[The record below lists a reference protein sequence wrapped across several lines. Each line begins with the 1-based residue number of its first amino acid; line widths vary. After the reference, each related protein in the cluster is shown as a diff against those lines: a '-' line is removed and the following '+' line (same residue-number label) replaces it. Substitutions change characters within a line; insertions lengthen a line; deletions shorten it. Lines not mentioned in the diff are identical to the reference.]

1 MIRIAPINTHN
12 LFNQSVESGAK
23 FSDCGLYR
31 YGLWRSVND
40 NKSRIMFIGLNPST
54 ANATMDDPT
63 IRRVKRFAKDWGYG
77 GVYMCNL
84 FGFIT
89 PYPEELKSCSDPVAD
104 NDKWL
109 TYFAS
114 MCNDILF
121 AWGNF
126 PEATER
132 ARIVSAM
139 FPGAVC
145 LGFNKNGTPKH
156 PLYVAAKTKQV
167 NYK

>member
-1 MIRIAPINTHN
+1 ME
-12 LFNQSVESGAK
+12 LFEQQETSGAE
-23 FSDCGLYR
+23 FSECGKYR
-31 YGLWRSVND
+31 YGLWRKWNPD
-40 NKSRIMFIGLNPST
+40 LPLIMFIGLNPST
-54 ANATMDDPT
+54 ATATMDDPT

-84 FGFIT
+84 FAYIS
-89 PYPEELKSCSDPVAD
+89 PYPEDLKTCADPIAD
-104 NDKWL
+104 NDQWL
-109 TYFAS
+109 TLFACS
-114 MCNDILF
+114 CRDILF

-132 ARIVSAM
+132 AKVVSNM
-139 FPGAVC
+139 FPAAVC

-156 PLYVAAKTKQV
+156 PLYVAAKTKHV

>member
-1 MIRIAPINTHN
+1 MQE
-12 LFNQSVESGAK
+12 LFEITEAGGAK
-23 FSDCGLYR
+23 FSECGKYR
-31 YGLWRSVND
+31 YGLWRKWD
-40 NKSRIMFIGLNPST
+40 DTKPCIMFIGLNPST
-54 ANATMDDPT
+54 ATDTMDDPT
-63 IRRVKRFAKDWGYG
+63 IRRVKKFAKDWGYG

-84 FGFIT
+84 FAFISA
-89 PYPEELKSCSDPVAD
+89 YPVDLKTCADPIGE

-109 TYFAS
+109 VLFS
-114 MCNDILF
+114 LLCKDVLF

-126 PEATER
+126 KEATDR
-132 ARIVSAM
+132 ARKVSAS
-139 FPGAVC
+139 FPNAVC